1 MFVIEVVAVGL
12 DFLETL
18 TTESSNDRPGLSCHF
33 RRTATDSQVVTLLN
47 QRTHHSVFDVLRR
60 DVLERRG
67 EADSR
72 GARGALCVRHDQRR
86 WPLSGEAIV

>member
-33 RRTATDSQVVTLLN
+33 RRTVTDSQVVTLLN
-47 QRTHHSVFDVLRR
+47 QRTHHSVF
-60 DVLERRG
+60 
-67 EADSR
+67 
-72 GARGALCVRHDQRR
+72 
-86 WPLSGEAIV
+86 P